1 MRVSSAWASSGL
13 PCRWASLFR
22 AAPRGFSTLA
32 CATGGPRRGAD
43 LGSARACA
51 ASTARRRLAEALLD
65 IALLGVSPLGVSLL
79 GVSLL
84 GVSLLGVS
92 LFATL
97 ATSTFA
103 ASLLA

>member
-79 GVSLL
+79 S
-84 GVSLLGVS
+84 VSLLGVS